1 MQNLSLSEPLHRL
14 THAYKSG
21 LRRAIRESQITLPIT
36 HIRALKRINAVTGCT
51 AHSIVQHTQRDKA
64 QITRVLNELLANGLI
79 IKSDNPNDRRSQ
91 LLKLTPAGDQMLEQI
106 QALEKE
112 TTALMTKGMKQTDV
126 DLFIRLANTLADN
139 LSGGPLE
146 HPIQQEDA

>member
-1 MQNLSLSEPLHRL
+1 MTTLSEPLHRL
-14 THAYKSG
+14 THAYKSQ
-21 LRRAIRESQITLPIT
+21 LRRAIRDSQISLPIT
-36 HIRALKRINAVTGCT
+36 HIRALKRINAVTDCT
-51 AHSIVQHTQRDKA
+51 AHSIVQHTRRDKA
-64 QITRVLNELLANGLI
+64 QITRVLNELLASGLI

-91 LLKLTPAGDQMLEQI
+91 LLKLTPSGNQMLEQI
-106 QALEKE
+106 QSLEKE

-139 LSGGPLE
+139 LSEDSPK

>member
-1 MQNLSLSEPLHRL
+1 MHPLSLSEPLHRL

-36 HIRALKRINAVTGCT
+36 HIRALKRINAVTDCT
-51 AHSIVQHTQRDKA
+51 AQSIVQHTQRDKA

-91 LLKLTPAGDQMLEQI
+91 LLKLTPSGDQVLKQI

-126 DLFIRLANTLADN
+126 ELFVRLANTLADN
-139 LSGGPLE
+139 LSGDSPK